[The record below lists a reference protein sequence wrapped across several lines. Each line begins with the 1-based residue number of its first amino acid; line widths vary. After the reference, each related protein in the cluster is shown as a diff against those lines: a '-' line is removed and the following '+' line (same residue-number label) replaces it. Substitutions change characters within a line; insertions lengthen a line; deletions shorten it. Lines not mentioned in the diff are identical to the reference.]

1 MTQRLGEECWW
12 CIRLKEGTN
21 DWRRGRLLAWS
32 LDTADLDAPGHSGTH
47 PVGIVEDLATGTVH
61 SLPVDLIRFCEDQ
74 PEEGEM
80 VDEAKSVI
88 QDYVDVIGVSSLG
101 ELLANLRKDLGSDI
115 PVSVQSAFT
124 TAWKDMKDNGDI
136 PAMEV
141 DRSNPAAITRFARQ
155 IQRALVESD
164 ITETEKVID
173 AVHESLVEILPGITR
188 REAMDALIASY
199 TLPSEDQPVELDPVT
214 QRMGALDSPPDAHK
228 WAEVVHGDRKRF
240 KEAPENSVRIQQWE
254 AARAAVTGVDTPYV
268 QGAASPNESE
278 TEAFMAQERERRKAE
293 KSGVKPQIDP
303 AAQETAPTPPIASDS
318 QQVPPVVQGEVN
330 WNAIATA
337 GSEFLDNKAKE
348 DDSIGEE
355 VAKTKEEIA
364 GLAEKAT
371 QGDVEAQNG
380 LIAIAKE
387 LEAEKST
394 ATAPQDQNRDSLPR
408 R

>member
-47 PVGIVEDLATGTVH
+47 PVGIVEDLDTGTVH

-80 VDEAKSVI
+80 AEEAKSII
-88 QDYVDVIGVSSLG
+88 QEYVDMMGVSSLAG
-101 ELLANLRKDLGSDI
+101 LLANIRKELGSDI
-115 PVSVQSAFT
+115 PVSVQAAFT
-124 TAWKDMKDNGDI
+124 TAWKEMHDNGDI
-136 PAMEV
+136 PAIEV

-155 IQRALVESD
+155 IQRELVESD

-199 TLPSEDQPVELDPVT
+199 TPPSEDQPVELDPVT

-254 AARAAVTGVDTPYV
+254 KARAAVTGVDTPYV
-268 QGAASPNESE
+268 QGEAVPNESE
-278 TEAFMAQERERRKAE
+278 VEAFFAQERARRKAE
-293 KSGVKPQIDP
+293 KSGVKPPITP
-303 AAQETAPTPPIASDS
+303 ATQEPVPTEPTASDS
-318 QQVPPVVQGEVN
+318 QQTPPATQGEVD

-337 GSEFLDNKAKE
+337 GKELLPSKAKAGSWSDE
-348 DDSIGEE
+348 YLAAMNGHMERL
-355 VAKTKEEIA
+355 AKS
-364 GLAEKAT
+364 AT
-371 QGDVEAQNG
+371 QGDEESRNA

>member
-12 CIRLKEGTN
+12 YIRLKEGTN

-80 VDEAKSVI
+80 AEEAKSVI
-88 QDYVDVIGVSSLG
+88 QAYVDYGVFSLG
-101 ELLANLRKDLGSDI
+101 ELLANIRKEWGSDI
-115 PVSVQSAFT
+115 PVSAQAAFT

-199 TLPSEDQPVELDPVT
+199 TPPSEDQPVELDPVT

-254 AARAAVTGVDTPYV
+254 NARAAVTGIDTPYV
-268 QGAASPNESE
+268 QGIKFAGSE
-278 TEAFMAQERERRKAE
+278 EEEEAKMRELCAVHRLRRIEEKRMAEEAERRK
-293 KSGVKPQIDP
+293 KP
-303 AAQETAPTPPIASDS
+303 
-318 QQVPPVVQGEVN
+318 
-330 WNAIATA
+330 
-337 GSEFLDNKAKE
+337 KK
-348 DDSIGEE
+348 
-355 VAKTKEEIA
+355 
-364 GLAEKAT
+364 
-371 QGDVEAQNG
+371 
-380 LIAIAKE
+380 
-387 LEAEKST
+387 
-394 ATAPQDQNRDSLPR
+394 
-408 R
+408 